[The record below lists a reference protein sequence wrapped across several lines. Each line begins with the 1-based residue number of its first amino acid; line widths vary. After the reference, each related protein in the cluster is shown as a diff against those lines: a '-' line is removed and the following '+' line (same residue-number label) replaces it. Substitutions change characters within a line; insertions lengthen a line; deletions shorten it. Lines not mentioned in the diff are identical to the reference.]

1 MGYGLKWFVQLIS
14 FGVSSMSKKA
24 SRKFSLVVAGSLA
37 LLGSGIAGAQMD
49 SPHSGPVMNYQR
61 VNDHLVTG
69 GHLLDGGT
77 VALKEQGVTVV
88 IDLRDDPPSGEQD
101 RYAEQ
106 GIEWINIPVVW
117 RDPKKADFDRFS
129 ETMRQHQDDHVL
141 VQCAA
146 NYRAS
151 AMTYLYRVVVEK
163 VPEDEAAK
171 DLHAVWDPDDN
182 DTWREYVNDIK
193 AAGR

>member
-1 MGYGLKWFVQLIS
+1 MPKIV
-14 FGVSSMSKKA
+14 
-24 SRKFSLVVAGSLA
+24 SRKFSLVAVGSLA
-37 LLGSGIAGAQMD
+37 LLGSGFAGAQMD
-49 SPHSGPVMNYQR
+49 SPHSGPVMNYHR
-61 VNDHLVTG
+61 VNDRLVTG

-77 VALKEQGVTVV
+77 TALKHEGVTVV
-88 IDLRDDPPSGEQD
+88 IDLRDDPPSGEQG
-101 RYAEQ
+101 RFAEH

-117 RDPKKADFDRFS
+117 RNPRAEDFDRFS

-171 DLHAVWDPDDN
+171 DLHAVWNPDDN
-182 DTWREYVNDIK
+182 DTWREYVDDIK
-193 AAGR
+193 AAGHK